1 MASQDI
7 RKLIPAIV
15 ATLLVAATAC
25 DEMYDP
31 PPPPPPPRWPDLT
44 SPANVLRT
52 VEASFNYRDIDLL
65 IQSIS
70 PNFVF
75 YFDPRDVGHTP
86 PKNYLIPDS
95 WRYEWFWNAVLNMF
109 NKAYTINLSINTT
122 GVGEPE
128 PEENTYRADNIDLA
142 LFVMIDEL
150 NGLIADKGYCN
161 FEFESYPTKE
171 GKKYWRL
178 TNWWDRTAAVNG
190 KSNGVKPSSLGR
202 ILAMYY

>member
-1 MASQDI
+1 MK
-7 RKLIPAIV
+7 KLLLILV
-15 ATLLVAATAC
+15 LATLWAAIAC

-31 PPPPPPPRWPDLT
+31 PPPPPTPRWPDLT

-65 IQSIS
+65 IKSIS

-75 YFDPRDVGHTP
+75 YFDPRDVGRTP
-86 PKNYLIPDS
+86 PANNNSIPES
-95 WRYEWFWNAVLNMF
+95 WPNEWFWNAVHNMF
-109 NKAYTINLSINTT
+109 NKAYSINLSINTT
-122 GVGEPE
+122 GVGEPA

-142 LFVMIDEL
+142 LLVMVDEL
-150 NGLIADKGYCN
+150 NGYIADKGYCN

-190 KSNGVKPSSLGR
+190 KSNGVNPSSLGR
-202 ILAMYY
+202 ILAMYR

>member
-1 MASQDI
+1 MGSQDI

-25 DEMYDP
+25 EEMYEP
-31 PPPPPPPRWPDLT
+31 PGPPPPRWPDLT

-52 VEASFNYRDIDLL
+52 VEASFNYGDIDLL
-65 IQSIS
+65 RKSIS

-75 YFDPRDVGHTP
+75 YFDPRDVGRTP
-86 PKNYLIPDS
+86 PANNNLIPES
-95 WRYEWFWNAVLNMF
+95 WPNEWFWTAAHNMF
-109 NKAYTINLSINTT
+109 NKAYSINLSINTP

-142 LFVMIDEL
+142 LLVMVDEL
-150 NGLIADKGYCN
+150 NGYVADDGYCN

-171 GKKYWRL
+171 GKKYWRI
-178 TNWWDRTAAVNG
+178 TNWWDRTSEGYDKNNG
-190 KSNGVKPSSLGR
+190 IKPSSVGR
-202 ILAMYY
+202 ILAMYR

>member
-1 MASQDI
+1 MLGSQDI

-15 ATLLVAATAC
+15 AALLIAATAC

-65 IQSIS
+65 IKSIS
-70 PNFVF
+70 TNFVF
-75 YFDPRDVGHTP
+75 YFDPRDVGQTP
-86 PKNYLIPDS
+86 PNNYVISGSWPD
-95 WRYEWFWNAVLNMF
+95 EWFWNAAHNMF
-109 NKAYTINLSINTT
+109 NKAYTIDLSISTN
-122 GVGEPE
+122 GVGEAE

-142 LFVMIDEL
+142 LLVMVDEL
-150 NGLIADKGYCN
+150 NGYVADGYCN

-171 GKKYWRL
+171 GKKHWRI
-178 TNWWDRTAAVNG
+178 TNWWDRTSELNG
-190 KSNGVKPSSLGR
+190 KPNGLTPSSLGR
-202 ILAMYY
+202 ILAMYR